1 MSAGTEQHLPYRST
15 ADVVVLDGDGSRW
28 VRERGGAGRD
38 TRVPYRLGTDHY
50 CEFEYDDDYVH
61 MGDEVEVFWDAYD
74 GERSC
79 VGWLCSVDYGEDG
92 FVSGAFLRDEDD
104 EEDALYVPCGGVFFK
119 PEKGAE
125 R

>member
-28 VRERGGAGRD
+28 VRERGDAGRD
-38 TRVPYRLGTDHY
+38 TRIPYRLGTDNY
-50 CEFEYDDDYVH
+50 CVFGYDGDYVH
-61 MGDEVEVFWDAYD
+61 MGDMVEVFWDTLWD
-74 GERSC
+74 ERSC

-92 FVSGAFLRDEDD
+92 FVTGAFLRDEDD
-104 EEDALYVPCGGVFFK
+104 EEDALFVPCEGIFYK
-119 PEKGAE
+119 PKGAE

>member
-28 VRERGGAGRD
+28 VRERGDAGRD
-38 TRVPYRLGTDHY
+38 TRIPYRLGTDNY
-50 CEFEYDDDYVH
+50 CVFGYDGDYVH
-61 MGDEVEVFWDAYD
+61 MGDMVEVFWDTLW

-92 FVSGAFLRDEDD
+92 FVTGAFLRDEDD
-104 EEDALYVPCGGVFFK
+104 EEDALFVPCEGIFYK
-119 PEKGAE
+119 PKGAE

>member
-28 VRERGGAGRD
+28 VRERGDAGRD
-38 TRVPYRLGTDHY
+38 TRIPYRLGTDNY
-50 CEFEYDDDYVH
+50 CVFGYDGDYVH
-61 MGDEVEVFWDAYD
+61 MGDMVEVCWDTLW

-92 FVSGAFLRDEDD
+92 FVTGAFLRDEDD
-104 EEDALYVPCGGVFFK
+104 EEDALFVPCEGIFYK
-119 PEKGAE
+119 PKGAE

>member
-15 ADVVVLDGDGSRW
+15 ADVVVLDGDGSRGG
-28 VRERGGAGRD
+28 RERGDAGRD
-38 TRVPYRLGTDHY
+38 TRIPYRLGTDNY
-50 CEFEYDDDYVH
+50 CVFGYDGDYVH
-61 MGDEVEVFWDAYD
+61 MGDMVEVFWDTLW

-92 FVSGAFLRDEDD
+92 FVTGAFLRDEDD
-104 EEDALYVPCGGVFFK
+104 EEDALFVPCEGIFYK
-119 PEKGAE
+119 PKGAE